1 MNKYRAVLAGF
12 GVVLCAGVA
21 GAQSTHPIVQELAK
35 HVVQKYQTGSCQDIA
50 NQRSRPPQQHTDLER
65 RAVEVMRANPGIRV
79 EFINAVA
86 APIAN
91 KLFECGMLP

>member
-1 MNKYRAVLAGF
+1 MKTYRALLAGL
-12 GVVLCAGVA
+12 GVVLCVGVA
-21 GAQSTHPIVQELAK
+21 GAQATHPIVQELAK
-35 HVVQKYQTGSCQDIA
+35 HVVQKYQAGSCQDIA
-50 NQRSRPPQQHTDLER
+50 KERSRPPQQHTDLER

>member
-1 MNKYRAVLAGF
+1 MRRSCLLALVALQLG
-12 GVVLCAGVA
+12 AGVA
-21 GAQSTHPIVQELAK
+21 AAQATHPIVQELAK
-35 HVVQKYQTGSCQDIA
+35 HVVQKYQVASCQDIA
-50 NQRSRPPQQHTDLER
+50 KERSRPPQQHSDLER

-79 EFINAVA
+79 EFVNAVA